1 MSIVLFPFKLVFF
14 TATAPFRVVRLP
26 IKVLGVRGVL
36 ALALGVGIGL
46 VVAPRTGTETRAWLR
61 ERYEEWQ
68 VQGGPGSARGLGADS
83 DTGATTES
91 DTASS
96 GGGAAR
102 AGKGAAEP
110 TAGAPPVD

>member
-1 MSIVLFPFKLVFF
+1 MSIILFPFKLVFF

-26 IKVLGVRGVL
+26 IKVLGVRGAL

-46 VVAPRTGTETRAWLR
+46 VVAPRTGTETRALLR

-68 VQGGPGSARGLGADS
+68 VQGAPGPVPGPGTGS
-83 DTGATTES
+83 DAGS
-91 DTASS
+91 DTAGSV
-96 GGGAAR
+96 GGAAR
-102 AGKGAAEP
+102 GGNGAAEP